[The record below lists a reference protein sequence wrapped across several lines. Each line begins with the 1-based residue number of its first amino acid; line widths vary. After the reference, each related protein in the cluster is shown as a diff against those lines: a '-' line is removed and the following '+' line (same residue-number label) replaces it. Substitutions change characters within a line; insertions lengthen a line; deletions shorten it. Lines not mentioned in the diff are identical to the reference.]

1 MFSFVIRLIFT
12 FVRSWWLLFWFC
24 RVKVN
29 LTPSNHLHHHYSPSL
44 SHDLLPPGSLQF
56 SLIWSCLTLSLQSI
70 LKFSSQ
76 VSPLKTV
83 MSLSLLCSKLP
94 NTKVLIMAY
103 KILVI
108 WAILFLISS
117 LLVPSSLIPS
127 PAKLTSLLFLN
138 QMESALSLLWWLSSM
153 PGILLRYLRD

>member
-12 FVRSWWLLFWFC
+12 FVSSWWLLFWFC
-24 RVKVN
+24 WVKVN
-29 LTPSNHLHHHYSPSL
+29 LTTSNHLHHHSPGL
-44 SHDLLPPGSLQF
+44 SHGLLPPGSRQF
-56 SLIWSCLTLSLQSI
+56 SLIWSCCLTLSLQSI

-76 VSPLKTV
+76 VSPLKIV
-83 MSLSLLCSKLP
+83 MSLSLCSKPP
-94 NTKVLIMAY
+94 NIKVLIMAY

-127 PAKLTSLLFLN
+127 PAKLTSFPFLN
-138 QMESALSLLWWLSSM
+138 QM
-153 PGILLRYLRD
+153 